1 MQIKTTL
8 RVHLTM
14 ARMAKIKTQVT
25 ADAFEDVEKK
35 EHSSIVSGIASGY
48 NHSGNQ
54 SGSFSEN

>member
-1 MQIKTTL
+1 
-8 RVHLTM
+8 M